1 MPIVYSA
8 QALRQPYV
16 PPAPKI
22 EAPKPRSV
30 ERPKPKDRRLKVTDA
45 TLATI
50 RAMWGKPLAEIAE
63 ATGITSNYVSTLAK
77 RLKLPSRKRVARK
90 VGIQESERDK
100 ALRRLWRRGDL
111 TTKEKALL
119 AGFKSAS
126 GARRRARQI
135 GLARA

>member
-8 QALRQPYV
+8 QALHQPYV

-22 EAPKPRSV
+22 EAPKPRPV
-30 ERPKPKDRRLKVTDA
+30 ERPKPKDRRLKVTEA

-50 RAMWGKPLAEIAE
+50 RAMWGQPLAEIA
-63 ATGITSNYVSTLAK
+63 
-77 RLKLPSRKRVARK
+77 
-90 VGIQESERDK
+90 K
-100 ALRRLWRRGDL
+100 ALRKLLRRGDL